1 MKNSKINPEELLKEL
16 ESALDLIHQ
25 IDNIDLEKTDINK
38 IKTQAQQTEIKL
50 KEKYKDILPEE
61 PEDNLDT
68 KE

>member
-25 IDNIDLEKTDINK
+25 VDNIDLEKTDINK
-38 IKTQAQQTEIKL
+38 IKILAQQTGKKL

-68 KE
+68 EE